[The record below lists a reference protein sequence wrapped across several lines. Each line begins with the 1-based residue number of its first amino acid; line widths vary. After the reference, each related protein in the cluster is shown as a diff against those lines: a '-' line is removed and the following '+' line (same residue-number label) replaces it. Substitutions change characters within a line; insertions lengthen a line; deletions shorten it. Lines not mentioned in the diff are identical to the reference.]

1 LNVNYAETQCNAL
14 VPTDDGI
21 RLAYAYG
28 TRIVR
33 IRLTFSLI
41 FIKKTTMK
49 KDKLKEMPTAE
60 LINKEKAMRI
70 AIYCFVL
77 ALLLF
82 FVAHLWSFKRGKL
95 EIMELITPSILLIS
109 LFVFLNILKN
119 MRKELSS
126 RDD

>member
-1 LNVNYAETQCNAL
+1 
-14 VPTDDGI
+14 
-21 RLAYAYG
+21 
-28 TRIVR
+28 
-33 IRLTFSLI
+33 
-41 FIKKTTMK
+41 MK